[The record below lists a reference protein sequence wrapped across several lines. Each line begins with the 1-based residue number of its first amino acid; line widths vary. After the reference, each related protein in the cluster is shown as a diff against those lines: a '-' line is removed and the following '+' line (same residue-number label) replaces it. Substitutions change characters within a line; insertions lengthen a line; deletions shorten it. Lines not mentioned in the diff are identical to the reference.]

1 MGYFIQ
7 NSESKIQK
15 YLTVSSDVYFSL
27 FYFNPSLAA
36 GGRTTTFARAAE
48 LDDFFEIAPLSP
60 PSVFICDKYIFE
72 F

>member
-7 NSESKIQK
+7 NSRFKIQK

-36 GGRTTTFARAAE
+36 GGRATTFARAAE
-48 LDDFFEIAPLSP
+48 LDDFFEIA
-60 PSVFICDKYIFE
+60 
-72 F
+72 